1 MQKGVTDQ
9 KMHNPSRSS
18 ALIES
23 VTTDKGK
30 YPYRLI
36 KITKTIADH
45 FGQHCR
51 NCEHCQQEMKKAL
64 AKAEQEAEI

>member
-1 MQKGVTDQ
+1 MLN
-9 KMHNPSRSS
+9 NPQRPS
-18 ALIES
+18 ACLES

-36 KITKTIADH
+36 KVTKNIADH
-45 FGQHCR
+45 FMKHCR

-64 AKAEQEAEI
+64 AKEAET